1 MYTHAQTSSSPRA
14 PRAAAA
20 AGARRCRVVRLLR
33 GAGAGRLP
41 QHSVRVV
48 PDRSLSQT
56 VPIFV
61 GYYASAVAGNR
72 GLPLRRELSSPRR
85 AARYLPAAT
94 REVAQGHARLIT
106 PRNIAMMRHLSG
118 CAVTSA
124 ERRAR
129 PVHSFLPFTSKNH
142 GNKNVPTVKMELCL
156 QYVFM
161 TSRIRVETH
170 ARSCVTLSVLRI
182 AIPHRFR
189 SRGMFAGLISL
200 RRDPAGSRVVY
211 SFFME
216 FKITNNR

>member
-1 MYTHAQTSSSPRA
+1 MSCTRTSKRA
-14 PRAAAA
+14 FRR
-20 AGARRCRVVRLLR
+20 ARRGLRALAVVRILR

-41 QHSVRVV
+41 QHWVRVV

-56 VPIFV
+56 VPSFV
-61 GYYASAVAGNR
+61 GNYASAVAGDC
-72 GLPLRRELSSPRR
+72 GLPLRRELSDPRR
-85 AARYLPAAT
+85 AARYLAAAT

-156 QYVFM
+156 RYVFM
-161 TSRIRVETH
+161 TSRIRVG
-170 ARSCVTLSVLRI
+170 I
-182 AIPHRFR
+182 
-189 SRGMFAGLISL
+189 
-200 RRDPAGSRVVY
+200 
-211 SFFME
+211 
-216 FKITNNR
+216 